1 MGLPKG
7 YRHSDSEDSESEFE
21 EEEPRGRGR
30 PKASSKK
37 PTAKKGRG
45 RPKGGSKKVELPK
58 GYASYDSEDF
68 DFTSSEE
75 ELPEPKLSRSG
86 RPIRPV
92 FQNDDASGSEWE
104 EADEYTVRYVKT
116 GKPRG
121 RKPKLNSAGEKTAK
135 PKYVKTGTGKGRGR
149 PPKRLAPMEGNGE
162 ELDEEA
168 AAVPPKAKYV
178 KTG

>member
-1 MGLPKG
+1 MHKYTFLFSEPVKKLPKG
-7 YRHSDSEDSESEFE
+7 YRHSDSEDSESESE
-21 EEEPRGRGR
+21 SEEPRVRGR

-37 PTAKKGRG
+37 SKTTKKGTG

-92 FQNDDASGSEWE
+92 FQSE
-104 EADEYTVRYVKT
+104 
-116 GKPRG
+116 
-121 RKPKLNSAGEKTAK
+121 LLILINFII
-135 PKYVKTGTGKGRGR
+135 
-149 PPKRLAPMEGNGE
+149 L
-162 ELDEEA
+162 LQLI
-168 AAVPPKAKYV
+168 
-178 KTG
+178 